1 MDAAVKAPA
10 VGARRMRGGNGR
22 ERREGWRSGQGAR
35 YARARDEMARTPRGP
50 TEAKA
55 VPRDASED
63 QGRRPEERRR
73 LETAVV
79 PAVNGADTAARGAA
93 GAKA

>member
-1 MDAAVKAPA
+1 MPAAAVIPTPGVSVVDAAVKAPA
-10 VGARRMRGGNGR
+10 VGARRTRGGSGR
-22 ERREGWRSGQGAR
+22 GRREGWRSGQGAR

-63 QGRRPEERRR
+63 QGRRSEERR
-73 LETAVV
+73 
-79 PAVNGADTAARGAA
+79 
-93 GAKA
+93 